1 MQDFHHNRARALLEN
16 AEELFN
22 KETVDGAVTAMADT
36 LNARFNQ
43 ADSED
48 CLLYTSPSPRDS

>member
-22 KETVDGAVTAMADT
+22 KETVDSAVTAMADT

-43 ADSED
+43 ADSE
-48 CLLYTSPSPRDS
+48 